1 MPPSGHVEN
10 PFRKRLGWLSLQS
23 SQRTPGTPDK
33 FGGVSTSH
41 LPGRPRRTRP
51 AGFITGLAVVAIML
65 LFDAPEGLSPAA
77 WRVAAVAVLMAV
89 WWVTEALP
97 IAATALLPLV
107 LFPPLGIA
115 TLNAAASPYANPVIY
130 LFLGGFL
137 LAAALQRVR
146 LHQRLALDIIALVG
160 TRPDR
165 LVLGFIVATAAI
177 SMWVSNTATVV
188 MILPLAM
195 PVLELVRTA
204 SAGTAMTEEAAHDF
218 EVALLLG
225 IAYAASIGGLGTL
238 IGTPPNALL
247 AGFMADSFGTP
258 IGFGRWMLVGVPI
271 VIVGLPLTWLLLT
284 RVVYHVSHDA
294 LPGAAT
300 MVSAQRSDMGGI
312 RTEEWVVGGV
322 VGAAA
327 VCWIFQPLLARVV
340 PGLTEPAIG
349 IAAALLLFIVP
360 AEDGEPVLQGASL
373 ERVPWGVL
381 VLFGGG
387 LSLAA
392 AIQESG
398 LAAWL
403 GASLEALR
411 TYPLVMVMLIV
422 ATVVVFLSELTS
434 NTATAAAFIPLAA
447 ALATGIGAEPVMLV
461 VTTAVAASLGFMMP
475 VGTPPNALV
484 FGTGR
489 VRIAEMARAGF
500 LLNLVMIAVVVAIC
514 YWGAGRLVR

>member
-1 MPPSGHVEN
+1 MMA
-10 PFRKRLGWLSLQS
+10 L
-23 SQRTPGTPDK
+23 
-33 FGGVSTSH
+33 
-41 LPGRPRRTRP
+41 
-51 AGFITGLAVVAIML
+51 LAA
-65 LFDAPEGLSPAA
+65 DAPRGMPPAA
-77 WRVAAVAVLMAV
+77 WRVAAVAVLMAT

-115 TLNAAASPYANPVIY
+115 SLDEAAAPYANPVIY

-146 LHQRLALDIIALVG
+146 LHQRLALEIIAFVG
-160 TRPDR
+160 THPDR
-165 LVLGFIVATAAI
+165 LVLGFILATGAI

-188 MILPLAM
+188 MVLPLAM
-195 PVLELVRTA
+195 PVLELVRATSGEA
-204 SAGTAMTEEAAHDF
+204 AGTEHEDHDF

-247 AGFMADSFGTP
+247 AGFMAETFGTP
-258 IGFGRWMLVGVPI
+258 IGFGRWMLVGVPM
-271 VIVGLPLTWLLLT
+271 VAVGLPVAWLLLT
-284 RVVYHVSHDA
+284 RIVYRVSRNA
-294 LPGAAT
+294 LPGAAALVAT
-300 MVSAQRSDMGGI
+300 QRADLG
-312 RTEEWVVGGV
+312 RVRREEWL
-322 VGAAA
+322 VGAIVGMAA
-327 VCWIFQPLLARVV
+327 LCWIFQPLLARVV

-349 IAAALLLFIVP
+349 IAAALLLFIIP
-360 AEDGEPVLQGASL
+360 AADGRPVLQGAAI
-373 ERVPWGVL
+373 EGVPWGVL

-392 AIQESG
+392 AIQDSG
-398 LAAWL
+398 LAGWL
-403 GASLEALR
+403 GDSLQALR
-411 TYPLVMVMLIV
+411 GYPLLAVMLII

-447 ALATGIGAEPVMLV
+447 ALAGGIGAPPVVLV

-489 VRIAEMARAGF
+489 IRIGEMARAGF
-500 LLNLVMIAVVVAIC
+500 LLNLVMIAAIVAIC
-514 YWGAGRLVR
+514 YVGAARLVL

>member
-1 MPPSGHVEN
+1 M
-10 PFRKRLGWLSLQS
+10 
-23 SQRTPGTPDK
+23 
-33 FGGVSTSH
+33 
-41 LPGRPRRTRP
+41 
-51 AGFITGLAVVAIML
+51 GFVAGLALATMML
-65 LFDAPEGLSPAA
+65 LSAPPEAMTPAA
-77 WRVAAVAVLMAV
+77 WRVAAVAALMAT

-97 IAATALLPLV
+97 IAATALVPLV
-107 LFPPLGIA
+107 LFPSLGIA
-115 TLNAAASPYANPVIY
+115 ALGATASPYANPVIY

-137 LAAALQRVR
+137 LAAALQRVT
-146 LHQRLALDIIALVG
+146 LHQRLALGIIAAVG

-188 MILPLAM
+188 MLLPIAT
-195 PVLELVRTA
+195 PVLELVR
-204 SAGTAMTEEAAHDF
+204 SAAVREEAAAAMSDSAAHDF

-225 IAYAASIGGLGTL
+225 IAYAASIGGIGT
-238 IGTPPNALL
+238 IVGTPPNALL
-247 AGFMADSFGTP
+247 AGFMAETFGTP

-271 VIVGLPLTWLLLT
+271 VAVGIPITWLLLT
-284 RVVYHVSHDA
+284 RVVYRVRPD
-294 LPGAAT
+294 PMPAAA
-300 MVSAQRSDMGGI
+300 MIVESQRAAMGRI
-312 RTEEWVVGGV
+312 RREEWIVGAVVGL
-322 VGAAA
+322 AALG
-327 VCWIFQPLLARVV
+327 WIGQPVIARTL

-349 IAAALLLFIVP
+349 IAAALLLFILP
-360 AEDGEPVLQGASL
+360 ADDRRPVLDASAL

-392 AIQESG
+392 AIQDSG

-403 GASLEALR
+403 GESLSALR
-411 TYPLVMVMLIV
+411 AYPLLAVMLIV

-447 ALATGIGAEPVMLV
+447 ALAHGIGAEPVGLV
-461 VTTAVAASLGFMMP
+461 VTTAIAASLGFMMP

-489 VRIAEMARAGF
+489 VRIGEMVRAGV
-500 LLNLVMIAVVVAIC
+500 LLNLVMIAVVVLIC
-514 YWGAGRLVR
+514 YAGADAVLR

>member
-1 MPPSGHVEN
+1 MLPP
-10 PFRKRLGWLSLQS
+10 
-23 SQRTPGTPDK
+23 
-33 FGGVSTSH
+33 
-41 LPGRPRRTRP
+41 P
-51 AGFITGLAVVAIML
+51 AGMS
-65 LFDAPEGLSPAA
+65 PEA
-77 WRVAAVAVLMAV
+77 WRVAAVALLMAT

-146 LHQRLALDIIALVG
+146 LHQRLALEIITFVG

-195 PVLELVRTA
+195 PVLELVRA
-204 SAGTAMTEEAAHDF
+204 AGEGGVADEHPPRDAAARVGAAMSEGAAHDF

-247 AGFMADSFGTP
+247 AGFMAESFGTP
-258 IGFGRWMLVGVPI
+258 IGFGRWMLVGIPI
-271 VIVGLPLTWLLLT
+271 VLVGLPITWLLLT
-284 RVVYHVSHDA
+284 RLVYRVSHEA
-294 LPGAAT
+294 LPGAAA
-300 MVSAQRSDMGGI
+300 MVAAQRAAMGDI
-312 RTEEWVVGGV
+312 RREEWLVGGV
-322 VGAAA
+322 VGTAA
-327 VCWIFQPLLARVV
+327 VCWVFQPLLVRVI

-349 IAAALLLFIVP
+349 IAAALLLFMVP
-360 AEDGEPVLQGASL
+360 AADGEPVLQGTAI

-392 AIQESG
+392 AIQDSG

-403 GASLEALR
+403 GGSLGALR
-411 TYPLVMVMLIV
+411 AYPLLVVMLII

-447 ALATGIGAEPVMLV
+447 ALAGGIGAEPVMLV

-489 VRIAEMARAGF
+489 VRIAEMARAGV
-500 LLNLVMIAVVVAIC
+500 LLNLAMILVIVAIC
-514 YWGAGRLVR
+514 YVGAPLLVG